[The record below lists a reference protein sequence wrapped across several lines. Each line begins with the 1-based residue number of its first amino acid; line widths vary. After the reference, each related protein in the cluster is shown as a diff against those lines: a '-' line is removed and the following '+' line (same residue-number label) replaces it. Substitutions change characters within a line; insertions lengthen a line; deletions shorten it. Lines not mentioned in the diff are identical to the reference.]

1 MIFATLAYAQ
11 RLKSVGFTDAQAEA
25 LAEANREMIAEDM
38 VTKTFLHSE
47 LAALRTELRTEI
59 SQVRTELRGEMNQ
72 PRAELRSE
80 MKELEMRL
88 TLRMGAIGVAT
99 VAALAAII
107 KL

>member
-1 MIFATLAYAQ
+1 MIFDTLAYAQ

-25 LAEANREMIAEDM
+25 LAEANREMIADEM
-38 VTKTFLHSE
+38 VTKSFLQSE
-47 LAALRTELRTEI
+47 LAALRAELRA
-59 SQVRTELRGEMNQ
+59 EMNQ
-72 PRAELRSE
+72 LRAELRSE

-88 TLRMGAIGVAT
+88 TVRMGAIAVAV

>member
-1 MIFATLAYAQ
+1 MIFDTLAYAQ

-38 VTKTFLHSE
+38 VTKAFLQSE
-47 LAALRTELRTEI
+47 LAALRTELR
-59 SQVRTELRGEMNQ
+59 GEMNQ
-72 PRAELRSE
+72 LRAELRSE

-88 TLRMGAIGVAT
+88 TLRMGAIGVAI